1 MPVEKIFF
9 ASPREKAARKSRALE
24 EKSKMAEYAELAPFG
39 VRVPGQNYALVSFVS
54 PESAQRSPMSG
65 FRIYG
70 CFETMEEAKAHAE
83 KANRADDA
91 FDIYVAEMYRW
102 CPWYPNPMDVQDP
115 VYSDPQLD
123 TMLREHR
130 AAQVSAQTAFDE
142 RVAGALKEKASRED
156 REEREDTGE
165 EALREDR
172 EETGDQAREDR
183 EQAREETEG

>member
-1 MPVEKIFF
+1 
-9 ASPREKAARKSRALE
+9 
-24 EKSKMAEYAELAPFG
+24 MAEYAELAPFG

-142 RVAGALKEKASRED
+142 RVAGALKEKA
-156 REEREDTGE
+156 
-165 EALREDR
+165 LREDQTR
-172 EETGDQAREDR
+172 EETDETRE
-183 EQAREETEG
+183 EAREETQQETRG

>member
-1 MPVEKIFF
+1 
-9 ASPREKAARKSRALE
+9 
-24 EKSKMAEYAELAPFG
+24 MAEYAELAPFG

-65 FRIYG
+65 VRIYG

-130 AAQVSAQTAFDE
+130 AAQVSAQAAFDE
-142 RVAGALKEKASRED
+142 RVAGALKEKAH
-156 REEREDTGE
+156 REEARDETREQ
-165 EALREDR
+165 AQ
-172 EETGDQAREDR
+172 EETGDQARE
-183 EQAREETEG
+183 ETAEGTKETRG

>member
-1 MPVEKIFF
+1 M
-9 ASPREKAARKSRALE
+9 LD
-24 EKSKMAEYAELAPFG
+24 
-39 VRVPGQNYALVSFVS
+39 ALVRQQ
-54 PESAQRSPMSG
+54 PRAYI

-142 RVAGALKEKASRED
+142 RVAGALKEKALRED
-156 REEREDTGE
+156 RDQ
-165 EALREDR
+165 ASEDR
-172 EETGDQAREDR
+172 EETGEQAHQEETGEQSLREDREDREQAREDR

>member
-1 MPVEKIFF
+1 
-9 ASPREKAARKSRALE
+9 
-24 EKSKMAEYAELAPFG
+24 MAEYAELAPFG

-142 RVAGALKEKASRED
+142 RVAGALKEKASRDEAREETD
-156 REEREDTGE
+156 EAREEREETGE
-165 EALREDR
+165 QAHQ

-183 EQAREETEG
+183 EQAREETGEETKETRG

>member
-1 MPVEKIFF
+1 
-9 ASPREKAARKSRALE
+9 
-24 EKSKMAEYAELAPFG
+24 
-39 VRVPGQNYALVSFVS
+39 
-54 PESAQRSPMSG
+54 MSG

-142 RVAGALKEKASRED
+142 RISGALKEKARED
-156 REEREDTGE
+156 RDQAREETGE
-165 EALREDR
+165 QSLREDR

-183 EQAREETEG
+183 EQAREETGDETQEETKETEG